1 MACINKD
8 DLEFLKTL
16 LEMVEDVGPE
26 GVQEICAR
34 GNSECVIDQ
43 ANFQSQIAQARA
55 ALDRLGCEPVK

>member
-16 LEMVEDVGPE
+16 LEMVADVGPE

-34 GNSECVIDQ
+34 GNSECMIDRD
-43 ANFQSQIAQARA
+43 NFQSQIAKAIV
-55 ALDRLGCEPVK
+55 ALESLKCEG